1 MKKILVVLLS
11 MLFIGCAVERKAGI
25 HLGERLFTCVDL
37 DKGLYKGDDGKL
49 YRISYSVNGS
59 ELKFYL
65 IEE

>member
-1 MKKILVVLLS
+1 MKKILIVLLS
-11 MLFIGCAVERKAGI
+11 LLFIGCSVDRKADI
-25 HLGERLFTCVDL
+25 HQGEHLFVCIDL
-37 DKGLYKGDDGKL
+37 DKGLYKGEDGKW